1 MKYVSVQDLVE
12 QNQVVIKTGPFGTQL
27 KASEY
32 VSFGTPVLN
41 VRNLGFATVNTDKL
55 EMVSDGTLERL
66 SAHKLV
72 TGDIV
77 FGRKGAVERHAFIS
91 ESENG
96 WMQGSDCI
104 RLRVLADSV
113 NPRFLSYY
121 FLTKRHRAF
130 MMSMCSHGTTM
141 ASLNQ
146 KIIEKIIVPL
156 PERSIQDKVVEILA
170 TLDKQI
176 VTNQKINE
184 NLRQQAQ
191 ALFKKWFVD
200 NPDAILWKEG
210 TFSNL
215 IEKTISGD
223 WGKDSPSGNNTEMVY
238 CIRGADI
245 PEVRAGN
252 KGKMP
257 TRYILPKNYAAK
269 QLVDGDIVV
278 EISGGSP
285 TQSTGRAAAVS
296 DALLARY
303 DKGMVCTNFCKA
315 LKPRAGYSMYVYY
328 YWQYLYD
335 RDIFFSYENGTTG
348 IKNLDING
356 FIETEPI
363 VIAPEDLVEK
373 FDAVCQTVF
382 SKIYANGMENE
393 QLALVRDTIL
403 PKLMSGEID
412 DPAMLRLIVVK
423 AVFHLIPP
431 NVNDNLAA

>member
-1 MKYVSVQDLVE
+1 MTE
-12 QNQVVIKTGPFGTQL
+12 
-27 KASEY
+27 
-32 VSFGTPVLN
+32 
-41 VRNLGFATVNTDKL
+41 
-55 EMVSDGTLERL
+55 
-66 SAHKLV
+66 
-72 TGDIV
+72 
-77 FGRKGAVERHAFIS
+77 
-91 ESENG
+91 
-96 WMQGSDCI
+96 W
-104 RLRVLADSV
+104 
-113 NPRFLSYY
+113 
-121 FLTKRHRAF
+121 
-130 MMSMCSHGTTM
+130 
-141 ASLNQ
+141 
-146 KIIEKIIVPL
+146 IEC
-156 PERSIQDKVVEILA
+156 
-170 TLDKQI
+170 TLDKLGEI
-176 VTNQKINE
+176 VGGATPSTKCEDYYGGSIPWITPKDLSSFKGRYITSGERNITEKGLASCSAQMMPKDAVLFTSRAPIGYVAIASQSVCTNQGFKSIVVNEKADPLFVYYLLKYNKDAIEAMGSGTTFKEVSGKTMRAVKVRIPLDVSYQKRIAAVLDSLDTKIENNE
-184 NLRQQAQ
+184 RINDNLRQQAQ

-412 DPAMLRLIVVK
+412 VSAVRSKPLNYRLR
-423 AVFHLIPP
+423 
-431 NVNDNLAA
+431 

>member
-1 MKYVSVQDLVE
+1 MNFEYKDYELSNAITD
-12 QNQVVIKTGPFGTQL
+12 IAAGPFGSNL
-27 KASEY
+27 KVSCFTTTGFPIIDGANLKEITVTDNITKFVPEDKARSLHRSIAKRRDVVVTISGNVGQVSYIPDNSQYAEY
-32 VSFGTPVLN
+32 LCSQRQFRVTFDESKIYVPYLVYYLHSVEGQSKILA
-41 VRNLGFATVNTDKL
+41 FANQTGVPALSQPLKNFRKIKIDLPSLAEQKKIAAI
-55 EMVSDGTLERL
+55 L
-66 SAHKLV
+66 SAL
-72 TGDIV
+72 D
-77 FGRKGAVERHAFIS
+77 
-91 ESENG
+91 
-96 WMQGSDCI
+96 
-104 RLRVLADSV
+104 
-113 NPRFLSYY
+113 
-121 FLTKRHRAF
+121 
-130 MMSMCSHGTTM
+130 
-141 ASLNQ
+141 
-146 KIIEKIIVPL
+146 EKIAIN
-156 PERSIQDKVVEILA
+156 REIN
-170 TLDKQI
+170 D
-176 VTNQKINE
+176 
-184 NLRQQAQ
+184 NLQRQAQ

-200 NPDAILWKEG
+200 NPDAISWKKG
-210 TFSNL
+210 NFSNL

-393 QLALVRDTIL
+393 QLALVRDTLL

-412 DPAMLRLIVVK
+412 VSAVK
-423 AVFHLIPP
+423 L
-431 NVNDNLAA
+431 

>member
-1 MKYVSVQDLVE
+1 MVNHLGNWKNGELGDFVTLKRGFDLPQQKREDGQVPIFSSSGITGTHSTAMVKAPGVITGRYGTIGEVFYAAKDFWPLNTTLFVE
-12 QNQVVIKTGPFGTQL
+12 DFHGNDAK
-27 KASEY
+27 
-32 VSFGTPVLN
+32 
-41 VRNLGFATVNTDKL
+41 
-55 EMVSDGTLERL
+55 
-66 SAHKLV
+66 
-72 TGDIV
+72 
-77 FGRKGAVERHAFIS
+77 FI
-91 ESENG
+91 
-96 WMQGSDCI
+96 
-104 RLRVLADSV
+104 
-113 NPRFLSYY
+113 YY
-121 FLTKRHRAF
+121 FLKTLEWSKFTSASAVPGINRNTVHKEIVSLPDIETQRRIASTL
-130 MMSMCSHGTTM
+130 SMFD
-141 ASLNQ
+141 
-146 KIIEKIIVPL
+146 EKI
-156 PERSIQDKVVEILA
+156 
-170 TLDKQI
+170 
-176 VTNQKINE
+176 KINTE
-184 NLRQQAQ
+184 INDNLQQQAQ
-191 ALFKKWFVD
+191 ALFKQWFVD
-200 NPDAILWKEG
+200 NPDAISWKEG

-363 VIAPEDLVEK
+363 VIAPEGLVEK

-393 QLALVRDTIL
+393 HLALVRDTLL

-412 DPAMLRLIVVK
+412 AS
-423 AVFHLIPP
+423 AVQL
-431 NVNDNLAA
+431 

>member
-1 MKYVSVQDLVE
+1 MSEFRTIRELCSV
-12 QNQVVIKTGPFGTQL
+12 VVDCPHSTPKWTANGKIVIRNKNIKHGKIDFSSPSYTDD
-27 KASEY
+27 EH
-32 VSFGTPVLN
+32 
-41 VRNLGFATVNTDKL
+41 FAQRIK
-55 EMVSDGTLERL
+55 R
-66 SAHKLV
+66 AKPQP
-72 TGDIV
+72 GDIIITREAPIGDV
-77 FGRKGAVERHAFIS
+77 GMIPENTECCLGQRMVLLRANQSVCDNFYLLYSLQSLYVQHQIS
-91 ESENG
+91 WSEG
-96 WMQGSDCI
+96 
-104 RLRVLADSV
+104 
-113 NPRFLSYY
+113 
-121 FLTKRHRAF
+121 T
-130 MMSMCSHGTTM
+130 GTTVSNLRIPHLEQIQIPYLPLEQQ
-141 ASLNQ
+141 A
-146 KIIEKIIVPL
+146 KISSVLRALEEKIENNRRL
-156 PERSIQDKVVEILA
+156 ND
-170 TLDKQI
+170 
-176 VTNQKINE
+176 

-315 LKPRAGYSMYVYY
+315 LKPRVGYSMYVYY

-412 DPAMLRLIVVK
+412 VS
-423 AVFHLIPP
+423 AVQL
-431 NVNDNLAA
+431 